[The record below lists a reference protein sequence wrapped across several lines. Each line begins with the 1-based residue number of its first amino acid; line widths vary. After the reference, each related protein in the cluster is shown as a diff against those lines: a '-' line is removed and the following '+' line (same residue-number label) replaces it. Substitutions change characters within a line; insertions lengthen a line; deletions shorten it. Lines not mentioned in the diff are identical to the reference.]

1 MATKKAAG
9 TAKNLRDSQ
18 PKYLGIKKGA
28 GETVKAGH
36 IIVRQRGTKIEA
48 GKGVFIGKDH
58 TLFAAIPGVVSFR
71 QIRKTR
77 FNGETVRKKTV
88 DVIAATIVA

>member
-28 GETVKAGH
+28 GQAVKAGH

-48 GKGVFIGKDH
+48 GKGVFIGSDH
-58 TLFAAIPGVVSFR
+58 TLFASVPGIVAFR
-71 QIRKTR
+71 EIRKVR
-77 FNGETVRKKTV
+77 FNGKTVRKKMV
-88 DVIAATIVA
+88 DVIAATVA